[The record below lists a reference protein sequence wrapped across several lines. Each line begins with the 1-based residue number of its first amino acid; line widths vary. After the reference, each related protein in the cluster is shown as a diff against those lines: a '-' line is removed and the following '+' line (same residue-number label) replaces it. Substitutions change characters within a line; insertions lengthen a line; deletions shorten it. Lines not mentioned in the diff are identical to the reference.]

1 MTIRIW
7 FVIICAALGF
17 IPFRAGRAQ
26 EVPPFVQ
33 SGLNAVFV
41 VEGERVTALY
51 SFSYVEPA
59 AAEVRWVLPL
69 PPDAHAIRQEAALLP
84 ALAQV
89 WTDPE
94 IEPPYARAGLDC
106 GLSVQWI
113 FGDGIVPGPAY
124 LLPDAADLQV
134 FDSGQQ
140 AEVFL
145 MAGGWTLNE
154 DQRRTL
160 TRYAGLG
167 FRFAALTMRPD
178 ADAPE
183 ADAFWTSV
191 NVHLSPTVIVEYE
204 GANPIL
210 PLAFRTE
217 SVAAHLDNY
226 DRAGALPVTA
236 TIFADSPYAP
246 AGTNHFQPDL
256 SRIGGARSQL
266 ANTMRLVEG
275 DPIFFNA
282 LDPAY
287 YALLLQGMAAGDGRT
302 FTAELIG
309 KPAAIHWEGQ
319 TPEAMRG
326 IAAFNQLTAKHAVL
340 SRWRTFLSSESAAV
354 EAVTF
359 SPDPSLASFRM
370 TLAETADPA
379 WFFGC
384 TSRKLVDPVLEE
396 RLPAGRT
403 YLADLRMSLAH
414 PSDWSLSRLEAADR
428 RVYALSPTP
437 VTWETL
443 TAPGEDHA
451 GPPVLMIEGIAQ
463 DFSQTGVAE
472 QYRSGMP
479 PSLEDPAACASQ
491 AFYQPSPHAV
501 PAGDLLPTAPLKSVR
516 LTLLTSLEDCA
527 ASAGLYDDMLHYAA
541 SYQYFLS
548 AELRHTLFI
557 GELYQLIGIAYP
569 DGWIETLDA
578 GRNRLILPQDGVYAF
593 SPAVRVLSEDDP
605 DTAALVTAAGFS
617 DASELPMNAVAAFTA
632 NGRQGYIRKTYNR
645 RAALIEFSAPAAQF
659 AEASDLLR
667 RMAAAVW
674 VVEPTG

>member
-1 MTIRIW
+1 MTLRVW
-7 FVIICAALGF
+7 FVLICAALGF
-17 IPFRAGRAQ
+17 IPFTAGRAQ
-26 EVPPFVQ
+26 EMPPFVQ
-33 SGLNAVFV
+33 AGLNAVFV

-59 AAEVRWVLPL
+59 DEVRWVLPL
-69 PPDAHAIRQEAALLP
+69 PPDARAIHQEAALLP
-84 ALAQV
+84 ALAQA

-94 IEPPYARAGLDC
+94 IEPPYQRAGLDC
-106 GLSVQWI
+106 GLSVQWV
-113 FGDGIVPGPAY
+113 FGEGVVPGPNS

-134 FDSGQQ
+134 FEAAQR

-145 MAGGWTLNE
+145 SAGGWNLSQE
-154 DQRRTL
+154 QRQVL
-160 TRYAGLG
+160 ARYAGQG
-167 FRFAALTMRPD
+167 YRFAALTLRPD

-183 ADAFWTSV
+183 ADAFWTSI

-204 GANPIL
+204 GADPIL

-246 AGTNHFQPDL
+246 AGTNRFQPDL

-302 FTAELIG
+302 FTVEMIG
-309 KPAAIHWEGQ
+309 KPAAIHWDGQ
-319 TPEAMRG
+319 TPEAMQG
-326 IAAFNQLTAKHAVL
+326 IAAFNRLAADHAVL
-340 SRWRTFLSSESAAV
+340 SRWRTFLTGEAAAV

-359 SPDPSLASFRM
+359 NPDPSLAPFRM
-370 TLAETADPA
+370 ALAEVVDPA

-384 TSRKLVDPVLEE
+384 TSRKLVDPALEE
-396 RLPAGRT
+396 RLPAGRAH
-403 YLADLRMSLAH
+403 LDDLRLSLAH
-414 PSDWSLSRLEAADR
+414 PIDWSLSRLDAADR
-428 RVYALSPTP
+428 RVYALSPAP

-443 TAPGEDHA
+443 AALREDHA
-451 GPPVLMIEGIAQ
+451 GPPVLVIEGVEQ

-472 QYRSGMP
+472 QYRSGMLP
-479 PSLEDPAACASQ
+479 PPEDPAACAGR

-501 PAGDLLPTAPLKSVR
+501 PVGDMLPTAPLKSVR
-516 LTLLTSLEDCA
+516 LTLLTSPEDCA
-527 ASAGLYDDMLHYAA
+527 TSAALYDDMLHYAA

-578 GRNRLILPQDGVYAF
+578 ERNRLILPEGGVYAF
-593 SPAVRVLSEDDP
+593 TPAVRVLPEDDP
-605 DTAALVTAAGFS
+605 DAAARVAAAGFS
-617 DASELPMNAVAAFTA
+617 DASELPTNAVAAFTA
-632 NGRQGYIRKTYNR
+632 NGRQGYIRRTNNR

-659 AEASDLLR
+659 AETSDLLR
-667 RMAAAVW
+667 RMAEAVW
-674 VVEPTG
+674 VAEPPG